1 MFNSIVVKQRSY
13 RDQWF
18 RICAN
23 LSVGKVM
30 VCFHGVPFGRVLDGV
45 GRILDCFLNLSS
57 TIHVRKLSW
66 PEKCNYGGNETLPV
80 LVLRYPCRCLTVSC
94 PPSFFIVDERH
105 RYSELR
111 CLQQLFRRIVSQ
123 KGRFSWL
130 DLRIIHH
137 LPMQVSACLV
147 DACGGI
153 VVTAWCML

>member
-66 PEKCNYGGNETLPV
+66 PPNMQLWRQWNLAMCSCYG
-80 LVLRYPCRCLTVSC
+80 
-94 PPSFFIVDERH
+94 
-105 RYSELR
+105 
-111 CLQQLFRRIVSQ
+111 CLQQLPRRIVSQ
-123 KGRFSWL
+123 KGRFRWL
-130 DLRIIHH
+130 DLRIIHLLTNAGLCLLGGRMWRH
-137 LPMQVSACLV
+137 SSDSLMHAVSYENDLYLYHVMVWYRSC
-147 DACGGI
+147 
-153 VVTAWCML
+153 T

>member
-66 PEKCNYGGNETLPV
+66 PQKCNYGGNETLPV
-80 LVLRYPCRCLTVSC
+80 LVLRY
-94 PPSFFIVDERH
+94 
-105 RYSELR
+105 
-111 CLQQLFRRIVSQ
+111 LQQLLRRIVSQ

-130 DLRIIHH
+130 DLRIIQH

-147 DACGGI
+147 EACGGI
-153 VVTAWCML
+153 VVPAGCIHSYGNDLYLYHVMV